1 MKTKRLFL
9 VLAGATALITT
20 MLVLPLTGADSKA
33 KPGYKDTPMLPGD
46 KWHVHDSD
54 RPQPTL
60 VTPGSFSSQE
70 KPGKPPSDA
79 IVLFD
84 GSDLSKWRD
93 GKGEASGWK
102 LEDGTMV
109 VPPKGTANGGDIWT
123 KEEFGDVQLHVEF
136 RTPNPPKGDS
146 QGRSNSGVFLFG
158 LYEFQVLDS
167 YDNPT
172 YADGS
177 AASLYGQNPPLVNAS
192 RKPGDWQV
200 YDIIFTAPRF
210 KDGQVETPAFVT
222 AFHNGV
228 LVHNHTAYLGAS
240 GHRSLAKY
248 SPHGP
253 KGPIKLQDHG
263 DPIRFRNIWV
273 RPIKGYDEP

>member
-1 MKTKRLFL
+1 MKTNQWFL
-9 VLAGATALITT
+9 VLAGTTAVISTLA
-20 MLVLPLTGADSKA
+20 LPLIGADTKA
-33 KPGYKDTPMLPGD
+33 KPGYKDTPLLPGG
-46 KWHVHDSD
+46 KWVVHDSD
-54 RPQPTL
+54 RPQPT
-60 VTPGSFSSQE
+60 VITAGTFSSQE
-70 KPGKPPSDA
+70 APGKPPSDA

-84 GSDLSKWRD
+84 GKDLSKWRD

-102 LEDGTMV
+102 VDNGNMV
-109 VPPKGTANGGDIWT
+109 VPPRGTANGGDIWT
-123 KEEFGDVQLHVEF
+123 KEEFGDVQLHIEF
-136 RTPNPPKGDS
+136 ATPNPPKGDS
-146 QGRSNSGVFLFG
+146 QGRGNSGVFLFG

-167 YDNPT
+167 FENPT
-172 YADGS
+172 YPDGQ

-192 RKPGDWQV
+192 RKPGEWQV

-210 KDGQVETPAFVT
+210 KDGKLESPAFIT
-222 AFHNGV
+222 ALHNGV

>member
-1 MKTKRLFL
+1 M
-9 VLAGATALITT
+9 ALRITPK
-20 MLVLPLTGADSKA
+20 VVD
-33 KPGYKDTPMLPGD
+33 
-46 KWHVHDSD
+46 V
-54 RPQPTL
+54 
-60 VTPGSFSSQE
+60 
-70 KPGKPPSDA
+70 PP
-79 IVLFD
+79 
-84 GSDLSKWRD
+84 
-93 GKGEASGWK
+93 
-102 LEDGTMV
+102 DGTE
-109 VPPKGTANGGDIWT
+109 NGGDIWT
-123 KEEFGDVQLHVEF
+123 KEEFGDIQLHVEF

-146 QGRSNSGVFLFG
+146 QKRSNSGVFLFG